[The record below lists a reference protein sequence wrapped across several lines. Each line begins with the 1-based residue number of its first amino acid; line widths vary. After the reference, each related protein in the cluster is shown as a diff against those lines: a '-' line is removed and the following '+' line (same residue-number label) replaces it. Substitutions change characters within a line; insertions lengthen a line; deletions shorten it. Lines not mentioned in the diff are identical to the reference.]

1 MKLKYIPL
9 LLVGLIAATSISAQN
24 AESDLSSRFLSN
36 PHFAED
42 EVVVGGIC
50 TYDYDCE
57 KNGVAAAN
65 FGMQPCTGW
74 EPKDAKNGRAAGVF
88 KAGSGAFL
96 GSADFKVPGKTR
108 TGAASKNMLG
118 VVTCWSM
125 SVQYTQT
132 CTLPAGQY
140 TLNIPIY
147 NVGGDVAITKNL
159 IGFIADDGT
168 EYLCGTTNYPVGE
181 WKTEEVVFNLDEET
195 SGYFSIGYSSPNS
208 GSAVC
213 PHLFTDGFTI
223 GYSGDNLP
231 PAPAEPGDVNGDG
244 NIDIS
249 DIVAVINQIAQ
260 TAEYAHADVNGD
272 GTVDI
277 SDIVAIINKIAAGS
291 GSEPGPEPEPV
302 SVMTGDVAAVT
313 TNSAR
318 VTGTVEGTAE
328 AVKAGVVYGL
338 SKDLAVTD
346 DMIVTT
352 TADGEFS
359 VQLSSLKAGSTY
371 YYRAFVEVGGEY
383 ILGDVKSFM
392 TATAT
397 ADITGTWVCTEKHER
412 GNASYTITLNA
423 DKSAKY
429 TSGTTSYDGSWS
441 ITDNGK
447 VHIDIITLATMYAN
461 AGQIWDGTVNNVSN
475 PTVITGST
483 HTWNYNQ
490 NGSSNGDSF
499 EFEMTRK

>member
-1 MKLKYIPL
+1 MKLKIISL
-9 LLVGLIAATSISAQN
+9 LLIGLIAATSLSAQN
-24 AESDLSSRFLSN
+24 AASDLSTRFLTN

-57 KNGVAAAN
+57 KNGVAATN
-65 FGMQPCTGW
+65 FGMLPCKGW
-74 EPKDAKNGRAAGVF
+74 ELKNAGNGRAAGVF

-96 GSADFKVPGKTR
+96 GKPDFKVPGKAR
-108 TGAASKNMLG
+108 AGADSKNMLG

-125 SVQYTQT
+125 SVQYAQA

-140 TLNIPIY
+140 TLTIPVY

-159 IGFIADDGT
+159 IGFVADDGT
-168 EYLCGTTNYPVGE
+168 EYLCVTTNYPVDE

-213 PHLFTDGFTI
+213 PHLFTDGFSI
-223 GYSGDNLP
+223 DYSGDYLP

-260 TAEYAHADVNGD
+260 TAEYADADVNGD

-277 SDIVAIINKIAAGS
+277 SDIVAIINKIAAGG

-302 SVMTGDVAAVT
+302 SVMTGNVAAIT

-318 VTGTVEGTAE
+318 VTGTVEGTVE

-338 SKDLAVTD
+338 SKDLSVTN
-346 DMIVTT
+346 DMLVTT
-352 TADGEFS
+352 TADAEFS
-359 VQLSSLKAGSTY
+359 VQLSSLKAGTTY
-371 YYRAFVEVGGEY
+371 FYRAFVEVGGEY

-412 GNASYTITLNA
+412 GNASYTITLNT
-423 DKSAKY
+423 DKSANY
-429 TSGTTSYDGSWS
+429 TSGPTSYDGSWS
-441 ITDNGK
+441 MTDEGK

-461 AGQIWDGTVNNVSN
+461 AGQIWDGTVNNVAN

-490 NGSSNGDSF
+490 NGSFNGDSF